1 MQAPGQP
8 ADLFVVPTDEG
19 RPAEQ
24 HETVAE
30 LARRWGW
37 SKKTV
42 IRVFERE
49 PGVLILDRPET
60 RRKRGYRTITI
71 PKSVAERVHR
81 RLERK

>member
-1 MQAPGQP
+1 MMAGPI
-8 ADLFVVPTDEG
+8 DDSG
-19 RPAEQ
+19 RAAEE
-24 HETVAE
+24 HDTVAE

-42 IRVFERE
+42 ARVFEDE

-60 RRKRGYRTITI
+60 RYKRGYRTITI
-71 PKSVAERVHR
+71 PKSVSDRVHR

>member
-1 MQAPGQP
+1 MIAG
-8 ADLFVVPTDEG
+8 AMEDDG
-19 RPAEQ
+19 RAAEH

-37 SKKTV
+37 SPKTV
-42 IRVFERE
+42 VRVFEDE
-49 PGVLILDRPET
+49 PGVLVLERPET

-71 PKSVAERVHR
+71 PQSVAERVHR